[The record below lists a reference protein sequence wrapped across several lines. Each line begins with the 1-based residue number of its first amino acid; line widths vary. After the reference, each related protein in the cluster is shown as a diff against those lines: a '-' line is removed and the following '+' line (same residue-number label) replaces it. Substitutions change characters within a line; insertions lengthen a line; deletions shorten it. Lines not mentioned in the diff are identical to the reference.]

1 MTRKGSFFKLIYIT
15 KNGGKR
21 LDFKNTI
28 HEALD
33 IKTIEL
39 NANLVVLSMPVGPKT
54 RQPMGFLHGGAS
66 VVLAESAASIG
77 TYLNIDPKIQTA
89 VGIEIN
95 ANHLLSKKDGTIKA
109 IAIPVHKGRTT
120 MVWQIEIVDEDDRK
134 ICISRCTVGIFNKKL
149 WKPDCQYL
157 PS

>member
-1 MTRKGSFFKLIYIT
+1 M
-15 KNGGKR
+15 NGGNK

-28 HEALD
+28 HEALE
-33 IKTIEL
+33 IQTIEL
-39 NANLVVLSMPVGPKT
+39 HPDLVVLSMPVGPKT

-77 TYLNIDPKIQTA
+77 THLNIDQETQTA

-95 ANHLLSKKDGTIKA
+95 ANHLLSKKNGIIRAKA
-109 IAIPVHKGRTT
+109 TPIHKGRTT

-134 ICISRCTVGIFNKKL
+134 ISISRCTVAIINKNESNL
-149 WKPDCQYL
+149 
-157 PS
+157 S